1 MTILDTETTSA
12 SLPPPETPPSSPR
25 WSPTTKMVV
34 GLTLVAVI
42 AGLVIYFR
50 SFVGP
55 LLLAFVLAYLL
66 HPLIAALTRQ
76 TRLSW
81 RWGVN
86 IVYLVLVI
94 VVLGLVALLGVV
106 IIQQLQSLINFVQN
120 FVNNLPE
127 LVADLAGRVYYIGPF
142 ELRPGSLF
150 DLNELTN
157 QLLNYVEPLLGRIG
171 SIITSL
177 AGSAAGTVGWG
188 LFVILIS
195 YFLLAESRQVTN
207 EMIRVELPGYN
218 EDLHHLGIE
227 LRKIWNAFLRGQLII
242 SGLVIISYW
251 LLETILGMRFALGIA
266 IIAGIGRFIPYLG
279 PLVNWVVM
287 AIVALFQG
295 NNPFG
300 LEPYQYALLVVVT
313 GLVLDQIYD
322 NLVSPRFLGNALGVH
337 PAAVLVGALIASRL
351 IGVIGLVLA
360 APVVATL
367 KLLVDYVLRKM
378 FDQDPFPEV
387 QAERRAA
394 DQRWVRATRRAQAW
408 WRAMRVRRE

>member
-1 MTILDTETTSA
+1 MTILDSESTSA
-12 SLPPPETPPSSPR
+12 PLPPPETPSSPR
-25 WSPTTKMVV
+25 WSSTTKMVV
-34 GLTLVAVI
+34 GLTLVALI

-55 LLLAFVLAYLL
+55 LLLAIVLAYLL

-120 FVNNLPE
+120 FVNNLPTF
-127 LVADLAGRVYYIGPF
+127 VADLTNRVYDIGPF
-142 ELRPGSLF
+142 ELRPGNLL
-150 DLNELTN
+150 DLNALTN
-157 QLLNYVEPLLGRIG
+157 QLLTYVEPLLGRIG
-171 SIITSL
+171 TLITSL
-177 AGSAAGTVGWG
+177 AGSAAGTIGWG

-207 EMIRVELPGYN
+207 ELIRVELPGYN
-218 EDLHHLGIE
+218 EDLHRLGIE

-251 LLETILGMRFALGIA
+251 ILETILGMRFALGIA
-266 IIAGIGRFIPYLG
+266 IIAGVGRFIPYLG
-279 PLVNWVVM
+279 PLVNWIVM

-295 NNPFG
+295 TNPFG

-313 GLVLDQIYD
+313 GLVLDQIFD

-367 KLLVDYVLRKM
+367 KLLADYVLRKM

-387 QAERRAA
+387 QAERRVA
-394 DQRWVRATRRAQAW
+394 DQTWARATRRAQAW

>member
-1 MTILDTETTSA
+1 
-12 SLPPPETPPSSPR
+12 
-25 WSPTTKMVV
+25 MVV
-34 GLTLVAVI
+34 GLTLVALI

-55 LLLAFVLAYLL
+55 LLLAIVLAYLL

-120 FVNNLPE
+120 FVNNLPTF
-127 LVADLAGRVYYIGPF
+127 VADLTNRVYDIGPF
-142 ELRPGSLF
+142 ELRPGNLL
-150 DLNELTN
+150 DLNALTN
-157 QLLNYVEPLLGRIG
+157 QLLTYVEPLLGRIG
-171 SIITSL
+171 TLITSL
-177 AGSAAGTVGWG
+177 AGSAAGTIGWG

-207 EMIRVELPGYN
+207 ELIRVELPGYN
-218 EDLHHLGIE
+218 EDLHRLGIE

-251 LLETILGMRFALGIA
+251 ILETILGMRFALGIA
-266 IIAGIGRFIPYLG
+266 IIAGVGRFIPYLG
-279 PLVNWVVM
+279 PLVNWIVM

-295 NNPFG
+295 TNPFG

-313 GLVLDQIYD
+313 GLVLDQIFD

-367 KLLVDYVLRKM
+367 KLLADYVLRKM

-387 QAERRAA
+387 QAERRVT
-394 DQRWVRATRRAQAW
+394 DQTWARATRRAQAW

>member
-1 MTILDTETTSA
+1 
-12 SLPPPETPPSSPR
+12 
-25 WSPTTKMVV
+25 MVV
-34 GLTLVAVI
+34 GLTLVALI

-55 LLLAFVLAYLL
+55 LLLAIVLAYLL

-120 FVNNLPE
+120 FVNNLPTF
-127 LVADLAGRVYYIGPF
+127 VADLTNRVYDIGPF
-142 ELRPGSLF
+142 ELRPGNLL
-150 DLNELTN
+150 DLNALTN
-157 QLLNYVEPLLGRIG
+157 QLLTYVEPLLGRIG
-171 SIITSL
+171 TLITSL
-177 AGSAAGTVGWG
+177 AGSAAGTIGWG

-207 EMIRVELPGYN
+207 ELIRVELPGYN
-218 EDLHHLGIE
+218 EDLHRLGIE

-251 LLETILGMRFALGIA
+251 ILETILGMRFALGIA
-266 IIAGIGRFIPYLG
+266 IIAGVGRFIPYLG
-279 PLVNWVVM
+279 PLVNWIVM

-295 NNPFG
+295 TNPFG

-313 GLVLDQIYD
+313 GLVLDQIFD

-367 KLLVDYVLRKM
+367 KLLADYVLRKM

-387 QAERRAA
+387 QAERRVA
-394 DQRWVRATRRAQAW
+394 DQTWARATRRAQAW